1 MVVVDGKGLPLGN
14 HLDSASPAEVTLVE
28 KTLATIRVPHGSR
41 PGRPRQKPE
50 RLIAD
55 KAYDSDPLRFRLA
68 DRGIELIAAHQ
79 GGPVR
84 PPIQDGRPL
93 RRYRRRWTV
102 ERTFAWRA
110 LPGDTLLRAT
120 GQALGAR

>member
-14 HLDSASPAEVTLVE
+14 HWDSASPAQVTLVE

-68 DRGIELIAAHQ
+68 DRGIELIAAHK
-79 GGPVR
+79 GGRVR
-84 PPIQDGRPL
+84 PPIPDGRPL

-102 ERTFAWRA
+102 ERTFAWLA
-110 LPGDTLLRAT
+110 PPGDTLLRAM